1 MEGII
6 MSIKLKEPLAGS
18 IHLIGAI
25 LAVPATIILIVFG
38 SSSAWKV
45 VSFSIYGS
53 ALFLL
58 FLFSTL
64 YHWLPWSAG
73 GKNQIFRKLDH
84 LAIYSLI
91 AGTYTPFCLI
101 TLRGPWGWGIFATI
115 WAMAIFGIV
124 IQSIYINVWR
134 WLTTTI
140 YIVMG
145 WLVIIAAKPL
155 ISALPVAGLHWLVAG
170 GIIYSVGGI
179 IYTTKKPNLHT
190 KFGYH
195 ELWHILV
202 LLGAACHFVV
212 ILFYLAM
219 K

>member
-1 MEGII
+1 MQ
-6 MSIKLKEPLAGS
+6 IKLKEPLAGL
-18 IHLIGAI
+18 IHLTGAFLTI
-25 LAVPATIILIVFG
+25 PATIVLIVLG

-91 AGTYTPFCLI
+91 AATYTPFCLI
-101 TLRGPWGWGIFATI
+101 TLRGPWGWGIFWTI

-124 IQSIYINVWR
+124 VQSVYINVWR

-145 WLVIIAAKPL
+145 WLVIVATRPL
-155 ISALPVAGLHWLVAG
+155 VSALPLAGIQWLVAG
-170 GIIYSVGGI
+170 GIIYSVGGV
-179 IYTTKKPNLHT
+179 IYTIKKPNLLP

-195 ELWHILV
+195 ELWHLLV
-202 LLGAACHFVV
+202 LLGAACHFVA
-212 ILFYLAM
+212 ILFYVAIR
-219 K
+219 